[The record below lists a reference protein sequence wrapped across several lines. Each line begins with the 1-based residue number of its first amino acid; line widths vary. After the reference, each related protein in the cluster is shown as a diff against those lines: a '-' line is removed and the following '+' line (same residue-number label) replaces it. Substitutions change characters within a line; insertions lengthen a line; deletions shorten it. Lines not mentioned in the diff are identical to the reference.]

1 MSAISP
7 SSNILPSINTTQS
20 GSAYVANIDGNCIAG
35 LRLWGAFAPR
45 AQSTPNM
52 TMLVDPGHVFNGATL
67 TELGAYTNG
76 NTSASSGTISN
87 VPKAAFAGLAV
98 GMVVQ
103 AWYYASG
110 VFTPLYPVGTI
121 VTAFSQSAQ
130 TVTVSANASSSQTG
144 AILIFAQPVGTIV
157 TGNANGTT
165 TLSGLQ
171 STAGIYPGMAV
182 SGTGVSGGASVA
194 SVDSATQVHVS
205 ANVTTGTG
213 VSFTFSVP
221 TQATN
226 PRIDRV
232 CINASTG
239 VPTWVQGTAGSN
251 PSPPSIPAGYV
262 PGYQLLIGTSTT
274 AITMTS
280 VVADER
286 DLAQLG
292 APGGTVTSVG
302 IADATKGGIAVSGS
316 PVTGAGTMTLAL
328 NPSDLLTKSTP
339 TTSDSLLIM
348 DAGAS
353 NAPKT
358 ATLAAVA
365 VAIAP
370 SGPFSAKFTSSPQAF
385 PATGGTLT
393 VAHGLGAR
401 PFNYQLFFQ
410 CTTANNG
417 WSVGDLVQLQ
427 DFPVFGPMWAD
438 ATNVYFLWTGSVSS
452 NWYNKSTAA
461 SVNLTMADWEIVIA
475 AWL

>member
-1 MSAISP
+1 
-7 SSNILPSINTTQS
+7 
-20 GSAYVANIDGNCIAG
+20 
-35 LRLWGAFAPR
+35 
-45 AQSTPNM
+45 
-52 TMLVDPGHVFNGATL
+52 
-67 TELGAYTNG
+67 
-76 NTSASSGTISN
+76 
-87 VPKAAFAGLAV
+87 
-98 GMVVQ
+98 
-103 AWYYASG
+103 
-110 VFTPLYPVGTI
+110 
-121 VTAFSQSAQ
+121 
-130 TVTVSANASSSQTG
+130 
-144 AILIFAQPVGTIV
+144 
-157 TGNANGTT
+157 
-165 TLSGLQ
+165 
-171 STAGIYPGMAV
+171 
-182 SGTGVSGGASVA
+182 
-194 SVDSATQVHVS
+194 
-205 ANVTTGTG
+205 
-213 VSFTFSVP
+213 
-221 TQATN
+221 
-226 PRIDRV
+226 
-232 CINASTG
+232 
-239 VPTWVQGTAGSN
+239 
-251 PSPPSIPAGYV
+251 
-262 PGYQLLIGTSTT
+262 
-274 AITMTS
+274 
-280 VVADER
+280 
-286 DLAQLG
+286 
-292 APGGTVTSVG
+292 
-302 IADATKGGIAVSGS
+302 
-316 PVTGAGTMTLAL
+316 MTLAL